1 MNIRSFLKNKVLAV
15 SALGIGLSMVGGQS
29 AQALTATDN
38 LTVSADVIAT
48 CTIVAAPVNFGTYDV
63 TAGAPNDAT
72 GTVTITCSNGSAV
85 YVTLGQGTQ
94 PAAGSTAA
102 APARQMSAGGTDVL
116 AYSLF
121 SDAGRTTSW
130 GGTQATGVA
139 QTGSGAADVLT
150 VYGRIPASQ
159 AVQSGAYTD
168 SVLATVNY

>member
-1 MNIRSFLKNKVLAV
+1 MNIRTFLKNKVLAV
-15 SALGIGLSMVGGQS
+15 SALGIGLSMVGSHS

-38 LTVSADVIAT
+38 LSVSADVIAT
-48 CTIVAAPVNFGTYDV
+48 CTIVASPVNFGTYDV
-63 TAGAPNDAT
+63 TNATPNDNVGGVA
-72 GTVTITCSNGSAV
+72 INCSNGAAV
-85 YVTLGQGTQ
+85 YVTLGQGLQ
-94 PAAGSTAA
+94 PAAGSTAGV
-102 APARQMSAGGTDVL
+102 PARQMSAGGTDVL

-121 SDAGRTTSW
+121 QDAGRTTAW

-139 QTGSGAADVLT
+139 SVGTGSAVSLS